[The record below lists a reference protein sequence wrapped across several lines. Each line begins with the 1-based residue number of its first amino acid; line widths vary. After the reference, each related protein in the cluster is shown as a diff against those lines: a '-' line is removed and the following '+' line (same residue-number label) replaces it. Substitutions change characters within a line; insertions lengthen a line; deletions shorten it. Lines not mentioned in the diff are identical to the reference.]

1 MVDWKRKA
9 DSDQSDKEPT
19 MGSFDLTRND
29 YTRTYTSI
37 PAMTK
42 ADLIAGFALD
52 ALDRT
57 GFGSD
62 DCPCEFG
69 QSTGNRHGHC
79 SGCGHIMLTEG
90 DFARHYLIPDAQYK
104 NLGNCP
110 KSDKTGMTIN
120 IPSNL
125 IY

>member
-1 MVDWKRKA
+1 MHK
-9 DSDQSDKEPT
+9 
-19 MGSFDLTRND
+19 LTRND

-37 PAMTK
+37 PALTK
-42 ADLIAGFALD
+42 ADLIAGFILD
-52 ALDRT
+52 GLDNT
-57 GFGSD
+57 PFGHETD
-62 DCPCEFG
+62 ECPCNETIF
-69 QSTGNRHGHC
+69 QHGHC
-79 SGCGHIMLTEG
+79 SGCGEVLHTEG
-90 DFARHYLIPDAQYK
+90 DFARHYLIPDATYK